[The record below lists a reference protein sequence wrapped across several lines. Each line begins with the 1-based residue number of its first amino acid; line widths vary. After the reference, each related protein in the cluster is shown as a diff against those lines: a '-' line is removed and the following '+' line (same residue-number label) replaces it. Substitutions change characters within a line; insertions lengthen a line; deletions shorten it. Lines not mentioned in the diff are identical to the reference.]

1 MVEADADPAVVTA
14 VILRETREADAER
27 AVQAVPR
34 QVEAP
39 VAAPTPVLAVQE
51 VAPRQEAAVTAAPT
65 GLTQIVVAA
74 AIVVVLF
81 FLWMAERRS
90 RGLEDGDG
98 G

>member
-1 MVEADADPAVVTA
+1 MVEEDSDPAVVTA

-27 AVQAVPR
+27 AAQAIPSRVET
-34 QVEAP
+34 QVTAP
-39 VAAPTPVLAVQE
+39 PALAVQE
-51 VAPRQEAAVTAAPT
+51 VAPRKEESVSAAHT

-81 FLWMAERRS
+81 FLWVAERRG
-90 RGLEDGDG
+90 RRLEDADG